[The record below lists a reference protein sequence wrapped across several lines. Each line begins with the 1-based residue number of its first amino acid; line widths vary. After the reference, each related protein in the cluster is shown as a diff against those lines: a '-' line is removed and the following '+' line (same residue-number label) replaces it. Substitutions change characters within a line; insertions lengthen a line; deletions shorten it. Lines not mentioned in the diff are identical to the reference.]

1 MSCSP
6 NRYLR
11 TWQPPRGTLLVRK
24 LKLGPDT
31 PLAECIRIFKTWQ
44 AIPFKRKFYF
54 ISFLTFGRDILV
66 TLCQHLR
73 LYIVRFWNMTFS
85 KKVERIQHLHLFS
98 IDIWGHLSRYY
109 DLHSWPSFFSILTLK
124 SLGEIDI
131 SFTTNTFT
139 SKHH

>member
-44 AIPFKRKFYF
+44 AIPFKRKFYYTYVDVVKQK
-54 ISFLTFGRDILV
+54 LK
-66 TLCQHLR
+66 
-73 LYIVRFWNMTFS
+73 S
-85 KKVERIQHLHLFS
+85 KKKGNYSKMVKTTTVIFS
-98 IDIWGHLSRYY
+98 RAR
-109 DLHSWPSFFSILTLK
+109 
-124 SLGEIDI
+124 
-131 SFTTNTFT
+131 
-139 SKHH
+139 